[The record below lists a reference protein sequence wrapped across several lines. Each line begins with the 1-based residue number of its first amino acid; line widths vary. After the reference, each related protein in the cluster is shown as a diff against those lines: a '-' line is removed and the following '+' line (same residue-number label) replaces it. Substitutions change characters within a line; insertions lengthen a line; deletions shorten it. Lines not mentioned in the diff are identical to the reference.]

1 MSKKTFKQKVLK
13 SIDKLPEDAS
23 LEEIM
28 LAVYII
34 KNDEIGISLRKFDK
48 SDEHEIL
55 LKG

>member
-13 SIDKLPEDAS
+13 SIEKLPEDAS

-28 LAVYII
+28 LALYII
-34 KNDEIGISLRKFDK
+34 KNDEYGISLRKFDK